1 MPNPE
6 QIKRY
11 WLKWIDRQYAKVDP
25 SHVKMRPE
33 ISEPHHDKETGDDP
47 ATGALKHD
55 RRTKLFRLAMVL
67 RNRFTGGGNH

>member
-25 SHVKMRPE
+25 SHVKMRREIPE
-33 ISEPHHDKETGDDP
+33 PPQGMETADGA
-47 ATGALKHD
+47 ATGASKRD
-55 RRTKLFRLAMVL
+55 RPNRLLRLAMVV
-67 RNRFTGGGNH
+67 RNSFRGGRNH

>member
-33 ISEPHHDKETGDDP
+33 ISEPLQDMETRDD
-47 ATGALKHD
+47 AVTGALKHD
-55 RRTKLFRLAMVL
+55 RRTKLFRLAMVV
-67 RNRFTGGGNH
+67 RNSFTGGRNR

>member
-33 ISEPHHDKETGDDP
+33 ISEPQQDMEKREGP
-47 ATGALKHD
+47 VTGALKHD
-55 RRTKLFRLAMVL
+55 RRTKLFRLAMVV
-67 RNRFTGGGNH
+67 RNSFTGGRNH

>member
-25 SHVKMRPE
+25 SHIKMRPQIDE
-33 ISEPHHDKETGDDP
+33 SQQDTKTAGDA
-47 ATGALKHD
+47 ATGAIEHD
-55 RRTKLFRLAMVL
+55 RPNKLFRLAIIVRNSFTAV
-67 RNRFTGGGNH
+67 RNR

>member
-33 ISEPHHDKETGDDP
+33 VSEPQQDKETTND
-47 ATGALKHD
+47 AETGASKRD
-55 RRTKLFRLAMVL
+55 YATKLSRLAMVV
-67 RNRFTGGGNH
+67 RNSLTGGRNH

>member
-1 MPNPE
+1 MPSPE

-33 ISEPHHDKETGDDP
+33 ISEPQQDKETADDA
-47 ATGALKHD
+47 ATGALNHG
-55 RRTKLFRLAMVL
+55 RTTKLSRLAMVV
-67 RNRFTGGGNH
+67 RNSFTGGRNH

>member
-1 MPNPE
+1 MPSPE

-11 WLKWIDRQYAKVDP
+11 WLKWIDRRYAKVDP

-33 ISEPHHDKETGDDP
+33 ISAPQQDMETRDDP

-55 RRTKLFRLAMVL
+55 RRAKLFRLAMVL
-67 RNRFTGGGNH
+67 RNRFTGGRNH

>member
-25 SHVKMRPE
+25 SHVKMRGEIPE
-33 ISEPHHDKETGDDP
+33 PQQGLETADSA
-47 ATGALKHD
+47 ATGASK
-55 RRTKLFRLAMVL
+55 RNRPNRLFRLAMAV
-67 RNRFTGGGNH
+67 RNSFKGGRNH

>member
-1 MPNPE
+1 MPNSE

-33 ISEPHHDKETGDDP
+33 ISEPQQDMETRDDP
-47 ATGALKHD
+47 VTGALKHD
-55 RRTKLFRLAMVL
+55 RRAKLFRLATVL
-67 RNRFTGGGNH
+67 RNSFTGGRNH

>member
-6 QIKRY
+6 QAQRF

-33 ISEPHHDKETGDDP
+33 ISEPQQDMETTDDA
-47 ATGALKHD
+47 ATGALKND
-55 RRTKLFRLAMVL
+55 RPTKLSRLAMVVRNSFTGR
-67 RNRFTGGGNH
+67 RNR